1 MCLIYSIVFSEFVSS
16 QHFAV
21 FSQWHFADFQWLSG
35 GYFSIFTLS
44 SCQFSCPFCQFL
56 GIFSLLLL
64 SLFFV
69 LFAVF
74 LQQPLSSFCIFILVE
89 DVFYFLE
96 FQFEFLFVLAICYCN
111 QSMSIIFSCVHHFLI
126 SPIWKQQEK
135 QNKTEQLDRWRNYPV
150 CLTRYHSLQTK
161 WVI

>member
-1 MCLIYSIVFSEFVSS
+1 MCLVYSIVFSEFVFS

-35 GYFSIFTLS
+35 GYFSIFTLF
-44 SCQFSCPFCQFL
+44 SCQFSRPFFVSFL
-56 GIFSLLLL
+56 ASFRCCF

-69 LFAVF
+69 LLAVF
-74 LQQPLSSFCIFILVE
+74 FQQPLSSFCIFILVE

-126 SPIWKQQEK
+126 SSVWKQQQYGSK
-135 QNKTEQLDRWRNYPV
+135 IR
-150 CLTRYHSLQTK
+150 TK
-161 WVI
+161 YT

>member
-21 FSQWHFADFQWLSG
+21 FSQWHFADFQSLSG
-35 GYFSIFTLS
+35 GYFSIFTLF
-44 SCQFSCPFCQFL
+44 SCQFSRPF
-56 GIFSLLLL
+56 LLVSWHLFVAA
-64 SLFFV
+64 SLFF
-69 LFAVF
+69 LSFLQCFSNSPFRHFVF
-74 LQQPLSSFCIFILVE
+74 LFQLKMSFIFLN
-89 DVFYFLE
+89 FSLNFCS
-96 FQFEFLFVLAICYCN
+96 FQLYVIVINL
-111 QSMSIIFSCVHHFLI
+111 SIIFSCVHHFLI